1 CSEEVRNKKWT
12 DASYFKTEEMQTE
25 CERYTLLQQVL
36 HNQWNGEIAKLFKQA
51 WSSNSF
57 AECPS
62 FAQWYDVFHS
72 ARERIKIDAERQSAE
87 EHSLFV
93 SKCLEIARLLEER
106 GFKQA
111 ALYEY
116 KIIFNSLNSST
127 ALQKELAYIIQ
138 TMESQEPEINNKIVL
153 QHYLELATELERE
166 NNAAFACFV
175 YSRIVQFP
183 NIDQAL
189 KQEIASI
196 IEEIKEGQGTETQQE
211 VAATITVPI
220 SILQSRKQTKKQVE
234 YDI

>member
-1 CSEEVRNKKWT
+1 ME
-12 DASYFKTEEMQTE
+12 Q
-25 CERYTLLQQVL
+25 
-36 HNQWNGEIAKLFKQA
+36 EIAKLFKQA

-62 FAQWYDVFHS
+62 FAQWYDVFNS
-72 ARERIKIDAERQSAE
+72 AREIIKLMRKGSQQKNT
-87 EHSLFV
+87 LFCI
-93 SKCLEIARLLEER
+93 KMFEIARLLEER

-138 TMESQEPEINNKIVL
+138 TMESQEPEINNKMVL

-189 KQEIASI
+189 KQEIESI
-196 IEEIKEGQGTETQQE
+196 IKEIEEEQGTESQQE
-211 VAATITVPI
+211 VAATITVPN
-220 SILQSRKQTKKQVE
+220 SILQSRKQTKTSG
-234 YDI
+234 I

>member
-1 CSEEVRNKKWT
+1 
-12 DASYFKTEEMQTE
+12 M
-25 CERYTLLQQVL
+25 ER
-36 HNQWNGEIAKLFKQA
+36 EIAKLFKQA

-62 FAQWYDVFHS
+62 FAQWYDVFNS
-72 ARERIKIDAERQSAE
+72 VRERIKLMRKGSQQKNT
-87 EHSLFV
+87 L

-116 KIIFNSLNSST
+116 KIIFNSLNPST

-138 TMESQEPEINNKIVL
+138 TMESQEPEINNKMVL

-189 KQEIASI
+189 KQEIESI
-196 IEEIKEGQGTETQQE
+196 IEEIKEGEGTESQQE
-211 VAATITVPI
+211 VAATITVPNN
-220 SILQSRKQTKKQVE
+220 ILQSRKQTKNKWNM
-234 YDI
+234 I

>member
-1 CSEEVRNKKWT
+1 
-12 DASYFKTEEMQTE
+12 
-25 CERYTLLQQVL
+25 
-36 HNQWNGEIAKLFKQA
+36 
-51 WSSNSF
+51 
-57 AECPS
+57 
-62 FAQWYDVFHS
+62 
-72 ARERIKIDAERQSAE
+72 
-87 EHSLFV
+87 
-93 SKCLEIARLLEER
+93 
-106 GFKQA
+106 
-111 ALYEY
+111 
-116 KIIFNSLNSST
+116 
-127 ALQKELAYIIQ
+127 
-138 TMESQEPEINNKIVL
+138 MESQEPEINNKIVL

-234 YDI
+234 YDIDDEILNAKASNQPLTIAHEQSEPSAFSIWWKKNKKRILIIGSAAVVVIGGSTLFYFYTTNAKYQKFMEQARQAYDDKNIQKQKKLLDMQLL

>member
-1 CSEEVRNKKWT
+1 
-12 DASYFKTEEMQTE
+12 M
-25 CERYTLLQQVL
+25 
-36 HNQWNGEIAKLFKQA
+36 
-51 WSSNSF
+51 
-57 AECPS
+57 
-62 FAQWYDVFHS
+62 
-72 ARERIKIDAERQSAE
+72 
-87 EHSLFV
+87 
-93 SKCLEIARLLEER
+93 EIARLLEER

-196 IEEIKEGQGTETQQE
+196 IEEIKKGKEQRR
-211 VAATITVPI
+211 
-220 SILQSRKQTKKQVE
+220 SKK
-234 YDI
+234 